1 MIRRLFNNK
10 LSLASILLINTVLIT
25 VFALGLIGYLW
36 ISQERERFSKEE
48 ENLRRDY
55 ISSQKQFLKR
65 EVAHAIRVI
74 TYTKDQIEVR
84 LKESLKSR
92 VYEAYSI
99 ADSIWRANRGHK
111 SDGEIITMIR
121 DALKAIR
128 FNHGR
133 GYYFATRVDGTVMI
147 FADRPGEEG
156 KNYWNNKD
164 SNGKYF
170 VREMSRLVSEE
181 TEGFIMYTMTKP
193 NSMGSAFPKMA
204 FVKRFQPYDWYIG
217 TGEYLDDF
225 EMLFKQDV
233 LKLLQK
239 MEYEGGG
246 YIFAGQW
253 DGVTLS
259 GPALGKNMI
268 DVTDLN
274 GVKIVQELIRV
285 SKQGGGYVSYVMP
298 SLDGKR
304 HAPKISYVEGF
315 VDWQWYIGAGTYVDE
330 IDAVI
335 AEKRLQLEKQIRHKI
350 STVVIILVFCL
361 IIIAVI
367 ARVLSSRIHSNILSL
382 TDFFETSATSFIPMD
397 ERKLNFPEFSRLA
410 GSANRM
416 IEERNEA
423 GKALQESEEQMRVIL
438 SSVKI
443 GIVIIDPENCQI
455 IRLNP
460 HAAKMINLAEA
471 EIVGKT
477 CNRFIC
483 PRSEDQCPLKNVQ
496 NFESHADQ
504 HLLSATGE
512 LIPIIK
518 SFARIQLKG
527 KEHFL
532 ESFIDITELKA
543 REKEIQDLR
552 NYLRSIIDS
561 MPSAIIGVDAAG
573 NVTQSNAESE
583 TITGI
588 SPAGAF
594 GLPWQN
600 LLSSLPI
607 DLSAIEAAIKNNKPF
622 KIQNMKLQGSAEIKH
637 LDVTVYPLISTSDNG
652 AVIRI
657 DDVSERERLNE
668 LLIQTEKMMSVGGL
682 AAGMAHELNNP
693 LGGILQGIQNIQ
705 RRLSP
710 DLASNQAP
718 ARELGIDLTSLQE
731 YMERREIHS
740 FIRGI
745 QDSGKKA
752 AEIISNMLHFSRK
765 SESQMAQTNVVEL
778 IENTIEMAGKD
789 YDLKKKYDF
798 RNIIIVR
805 EFDSGLPLISC
816 NRTEIEQVVL
826 NLLRNATQAMIEQK
840 PVEPPRITIRLLED
854 GHQVRIEVEDNGPGI
869 DEAVRN
875 RIFEPFFTT
884 KAPGHGTG
892 LGLSVTM
899 GIIEAHHGA
908 ITMDSTTGVGTTVTV
923 FLPEAEDVL
932 PHETE

>member
-36 ISQERERFSKEE
+36 ISRERERFSEE
-48 ENLRRDY
+48 EVNLRRDY

-65 EVAHAIRVI
+65 EVEHAIRVI
-74 TYTKDQIEVR
+74 TYTKDQIEAR
-84 LKESLKSR
+84 LQASLKSR

-111 SDGEIITMIR
+111 PDGEIVTMIR
-121 DALKAIR
+121 DALTAIR
-128 FNHGR
+128 FNNGR

-156 KNYWNNKD
+156 KNYWNTKD
-164 SNGKYF
+164 INGKYF
-170 VREMSRLVSEE
+170 VREMSRIVSEE
-181 TEGFIMYTMTKP
+181 SEGFITYTMTKP
-193 NSMGSAFPKMA
+193 HSRGNAFPKMA
-204 FVKRFQPYDWYIG
+204 FVKHFQPYDWYIG

-233 LKLLQK
+233 LKLLQT
-239 MEYEGGG
+239 MEYGGGG

-285 SKQGGGYVSYVMP
+285 SKEGGGYVSYVMP

-315 VDWQWYIGAGTYVDE
+315 ADWQWYIGAGTYVDE

-335 AEKRLQLEKQIRHKI
+335 AEKRFQLEQQIRHKI
-350 STVVIILVFCL
+350 STVIIILVLCLL
-361 IIIAVI
+361 IISVI
-367 ARVLSSRIHSNILSL
+367 AKMLSNRIHKNIRSI
-382 TDFFETSATSFIPMD
+382 TDFFEISSTSFIPMD

-438 SSVKI
+438 DSVKI
-443 GIVIIDPENCQI
+443 GIVIIDPDDFQI

-460 HAAKMINLAEA
+460 HAAKMINLSEE
-471 EIVGKT
+471 EIIGKP

-483 PRSEDQCPLKNVQ
+483 PRSEDQCPIKTVQ
-496 NFESHADQ
+496 HFESHADQ
-504 HLLSATGE
+504 HLRSATGE

-518 SFARIQLKG
+518 SFARIQLQG

-583 TITGI
+583 SITGI
-588 SPAGAF
+588 SPAEAF

-607 DLSAIEAAIKNNKPF
+607 DLNAIEAAIKNGMPL
-622 KIQNMKLQGSAEIKH
+622 KIQNMKLQGSDGLKH

-657 DDVSERERLNE
+657 DDVSERERLNG

-693 LGGILQGIQNIQ
+693 LGGIIQGIQNIQ

-710 DLASNQAP
+710 DLASNHDP
-718 ARELGIDLTSLQE
+718 ARELGIDLTNLQA
-731 YMERREIHS
+731 YLERREIHS
-740 FIRGI
+740 FIKGI

-752 AEIISNMLHFSRK
+752 AEIISNMLQFSRK
-765 SESQMAQTNVVEL
+765 SESQMAPVNVAEL

-798 RNIIIVR
+798 RNIIIAR
-805 EFDSGLPLISC
+805 EFDSGLPPVSC
-816 NRTEIEQVVL
+816 NRTEIEQVLL
-826 NLLRNATQAMIEQK
+826 NLLRNATQAMVEGEQIG
-840 PVEPPRITIRLLED
+840 PPRITIRLLED
-854 GHQVRIEVEDNGPGI
+854 GNQVKIEVEDNGPGI
-869 DEAVRN
+869 EETVCS

-884 KAPGHGTG
+884 KPVGEGTG
-892 LGLSVTM
+892 LGLSVSYMIVTNNHNGTM
-899 GIIEAHHGA
+899 EVESEMGK
-908 ITMDSTTGVGTTVTV
+908 GTKFIVR
-923 FLPEAEDVL
+923 LPLDRDMYA
-932 PHETE
+932 